1 MSEADARST
10 HSARPEAIVIGA
22 GPGGLAAA
30 IALHR
35 HGWSVRVLERAPIV
49 EPIGAGIAIAPN
61 GLRALD
67 TIGAG
72 ASIRALAAI
81 NGSAAL
87 RRPDGRLLAP
97 TSGAAFV
104 ARFGEPMVL
113 AERAAV
119 MRVLVAALPAGTLR
133 TDAAVL
139 DVDPGDA
146 DRRASVTTSTGTVD
160 TDLVVAADG
169 IRSMVRR
176 TLFPEHPG
184 PGYAGF
190 TTWRAIVPGL
200 EFTPGE
206 TWGRGAVFG
215 AMPLADGRVYW
226 YATANRPAG
235 ATHGDKRAELLRLFG
250 DWHAPIP
257 RLIESAPAERILH
270 LDVHAMTEPL
280 PGHHLGRT
288 VLLGDAAHAMT
299 PNLGQGGNQALED
312 AVELADVLSEVGAD
326 AVVDALPRYTERRLA
341 RTTAIVRKS
350 RRMGAMAQWQSPA
363 AVAVRDAL
371 LRVAGRIAPDAAL
384 RPLDDVLAWRPP
396 VSTASTAPES

>member
-1 MSEADARST
+1 MSEART
-10 HSARPEAIVIGA
+10 GTTRPDAIVVGA
-22 GPGGLAAA
+22 GVGGLAAA
-30 IALHR
+30 TALHR
-35 HGWSVRVLERAPIV
+35 RGWAVVVLERAPVI

-67 TIGAG
+67 TIGVSA
-72 ASIRALAAI
+72 AVRSLAAI

-104 ARFGEPMVL
+104 ERFGEPMIL
-113 AERAAV
+113 AERAEL
-119 MRVLVAALPAGTLR
+119 MRVLIAALPEGTLR

-146 DRRASVTTSTGTVD
+146 DRRASVTTSAGTLSADV
-160 TDLVVAADG
+160 VVAADG
-169 IRSMVRR
+169 IRSVVRR
-176 TLFPEHPG
+176 TLFPRHPG
-184 PGYAGF
+184 PSYAGF
-190 TTWRAIVPGL
+190 TTWRAIVPGR

-206 TWGRGAVFG
+206 TWGRGRVFG

-226 YATANRPAG
+226 YASANRPAG
-235 ATHGDKRAELLRLFG
+235 TTHGDERAELLRLFG
-250 DWHAPIP
+250 DWHAPI
-257 RLIESAPAERILH
+257 RQLIESAAAERILH
-270 LDVHAMTEPL
+270 LDVHAMAEPL
-280 PGHHLGRT
+280 PAHHVGRT

-312 AVELADVLSEVGAD
+312 AVEVADVLSAATAD
-326 AVVDALPRYTERRLA
+326 TVVDALPGYTERRLA
-341 RTTAIVRKS
+341 RTTAIVRAS
-350 RRMGAMAQWQSPA
+350 RRMGAMAQWESPV

-371 LRVAGRIAPDAAL
+371 LRAAGRFAPDAAL

-396 VSTASTAPES
+396 VSAFPGSS